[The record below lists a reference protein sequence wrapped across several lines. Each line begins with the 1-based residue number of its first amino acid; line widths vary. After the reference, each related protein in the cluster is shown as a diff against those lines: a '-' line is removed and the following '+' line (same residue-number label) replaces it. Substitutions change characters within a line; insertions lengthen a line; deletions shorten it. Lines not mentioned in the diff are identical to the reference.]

1 VSALLLN
8 AFRALG
14 PNPSWREV
22 TGVAEAL
29 RASGD
34 REIER
39 LLSPQ
44 GRDRCCEIAH
54 QAGAGGFIALD
65 LAVAFHHPGYFAT
78 YLEHDQQSTGLV
90 D

>member
-14 PNPSWREV
+14 PSPSWREV
-22 TGVAEAL
+22 AGVADAL
-29 RASGD
+29 HASGD
-34 REIER
+34 RGIER

-44 GRDRCCEIAH
+44 GRDRCCELADE
-54 QAGAGGFIALD
+54 AGANGFVALD
-65 LAVAFHHPGYFAT
+65 LAVAFHNPGYFAR
-78 YLEHDQQSTGLV
+78 YLEREHPSTGAV